1 MAQRPNKWLDPT
13 KTRIIILVDCD
24 VVACG
29 SSRVNHRSLDG
40 NPSAADHTEQVNDY
54 AED

>member
-1 MAQRPNKWLDPT
+1 LSRPRLRWRLIADA
-13 KTRIIILVDCD
+13 L
-24 VVACG
+24 G
-29 SSRVNHRSLDG
+29 G